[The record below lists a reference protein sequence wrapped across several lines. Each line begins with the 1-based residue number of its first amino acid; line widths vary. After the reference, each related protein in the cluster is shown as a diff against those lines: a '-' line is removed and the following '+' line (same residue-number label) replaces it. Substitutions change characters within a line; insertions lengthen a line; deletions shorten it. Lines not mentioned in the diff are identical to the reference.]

1 MRNSYSVPSAFE
13 HNNSNL
19 AMVSQDL
26 INGIRLYVDD
36 VPYIIGSLAL
46 SEGLSPHRTVNA
58 APNELDY
65 QILVKTALLVAAYK
79 NSRPMVVTT
88 GFPFNTYQV
97 NSSVAV
103 EMLQGTHRIEY
114 DMSTFTSKGRT
125 EMNVEVVSVDILPEM
140 MGNIIA
146 LRQGEAKATGNFFVV
161 SLGYGTCEA
170 VLSTENGIVQRTAI
184 SVNGLQ
190 YAIDLFIKE
199 LGRQYSLGFKN
210 EKQIEQAFMNNFIML
225 DRKKV
230 DILELRRNVLNMYYR
245 DVLSPCMRKV
255 FTDADFTKA
264 SKMYITGGGAL
275 YMDLV
280 ENFYKEFEG
289 ILNVEVVD
297 NPLTLTS
304 IGYCINSAQKNGGDV
319 SSAVG
324 IDIGNSNTVITQY
337 EDVNVESGNL
347 RFK

>member
-1 MRNSYSVPSAFE
+1 
-13 HNNSNL
+13 
-19 AMVSQDL
+19 
-26 INGIRLYVDD
+26 
-36 VPYIIGSLAL
+36 
-46 SEGLSPHRTVNA
+46 
-58 APNELDY
+58 
-65 QILVKTALLVAAYK
+65 
-79 NSRPMVVTT
+79 
-88 GFPFNTYQV
+88 
-97 NSSVAV
+97 
-103 EMLQGTHRIEY
+103 
-114 DMSTFTSKGRT
+114 
-125 EMNVEVVSVDILPEM
+125 
-140 MGNIIA
+140 
-146 LRQGEAKATGNFFVV
+146 
-161 SLGYGTCEA
+161 
-170 VLSTENGIVQRTAI
+170 
-184 SVNGLQ
+184 
-190 YAIDLFIKE
+190 
-199 LGRQYSLGFKN
+199 
-210 EKQIEQAFMNNFIML
+210 
-225 DRKKV
+225 
-230 DILELRRNVLNMYYR
+230 
-245 DVLSPCMRKV
+245 MRKV